1 MVDLYEENFW
11 NKIDFLHERFQK
23 EYSHIA
29 NYFEMLTKFKISCS
43 QFSDSIE
50 AILENNYAL
59 FYNKNTSIAEVMDK
73 FRLLLT
79 KFKDSFKEIAG
90 TIYINSS
97 PIINLLPESIQKER
111 DIYNIYIKHRS
122 IYLNNKTS
130 LQKIQN
136 EFSQRAKECETL
148 VYEAKKVAMFPTE
161 SMEQIAKMEKMASES
176 LANTATIEDKYIQL
190 LKETN
195 KSRETEINTQK
206 QLLNYYH
213 KTEVDYNEK
222 KKLMTSFFISS
233 LTRMK
238 NTLDS
243 GISDYEA
250 KFKEIDI
257 NNDINEFVKKNKGKD
272 KPDEV
277 IKFLPYKPATEI
289 SDESI
294 LNADV
299 KNKSKD
305 GKILEVSLEVIL
317 LFKKFF
323 KFIRTDLDM
332 LKERKKSKLRIL
344 TYKLF
349 SPEDNIFLEEN
360 EKKELYTL
368 FKEKNFTTFFLQIL
382 SRQRTKGYKKNPKV
396 LDDLI
401 EIFKYILDKAEKEKN
416 LEEAISCVSMSQIYF
431 CEQKENKSRKY
442 ILDGIRDNK
451 WLSCLEFWDGVIDF
465 VIQKELKKNE
475 DINKGKNVDN
485 KNIYFSQIFSYTNN
499 MVEFNINKNEILP
512 FVDNICKKYELNN
525 DFVESIKMN
534 IKAKF
539 EEKDTLSKSKP
550 KEKKE
555 EYTMMRDINEINENE
570 IENKDIKKDEEKKEK
585 KEEIK
590 KEEVKIE
597 ENKIE
602 EVKKEENII
611 DEEKKEEEKKDE
623 EKK

>member
-1 MVDLYEENFW
+1 M
-11 NKIDFLHERFQK
+11 I
-23 EYSHIA
+23 
-29 NYFEMLTKFKISCS
+29 
-43 QFSDSIE
+43 
-50 AILENNYAL
+50 
-59 FYNKNTSIAEVMDK
+59 
-73 FRLLLT
+73 
-79 KFKDSFKEIAG
+79 
-90 TIYINSS
+90 
-97 PIINLLPESIQKER
+97 
-111 DIYNIYIKHRS
+111 
-122 IYLNNKTS
+122 
-130 LQKIQN
+130 
-136 EFSQRAKECETL
+136 
-148 VYEAKKVAMFPTE
+148 
-161 SMEQIAKMEKMASES
+161 
-176 LANTATIEDKYIQL
+176 
-190 LKETN
+190 
-195 KSRETEINTQK
+195 
-206 QLLNYYH
+206 
-213 KTEVDYNEK
+213 
-222 KKLMTSFFISS
+222 
-233 LTRMK
+233 
-238 NTLDS
+238 
-243 GISDYEA
+243 
-250 KFKEIDI
+250 
-257 NNDINEFVKKNKGKD
+257 
-272 KPDEV
+272 
-277 IKFLPYKPATEI
+277 
-289 SDESI
+289 
-294 LNADV
+294 
-299 KNKSKD
+299 
-305 GKILEVSLEVIL
+305 
-317 LFKKFF
+317 
-323 KFIRTDLDM
+323 
-332 LKERKKSKLRIL
+332 KERKKSKLRIL

-431 CEQKENKSRKY
+431 CEQKENKSRRY

-451 WLSCLEFWDGVIDF
+451 WLSSLEFWDGVIDF

-555 EYTMMRDINEINENE
+555 EYTMMRDINENNEIKENE
-570 IENKDIKKDEEKKEK
+570 IDNKEVKKDEEK